1 MLLSVVPNVLFI
13 VLFGTMRF
21 ANLLVLSILRFCS
34 VPNVLFI
41 VLFGTMCFANLLV
54 LSILR
59 FCSVPNVLFIVL
71 VLSWNGV
78 TGYRTI
84 SC

>member
-1 MLLSVVPNVLFI
+1 MVPNVLFF

-41 VLFGTMCFANLLV
+41 VLFGTMCFVNLLALSV
-54 LSILR
+54 LLL
-59 FCSVPNVLFIVL
+59 CSVPNVLFIVL
-71 VLSWNGV
+71 
-78 TGYRTI
+78 
-84 SC
+84 SCPEIGLPIIEQ